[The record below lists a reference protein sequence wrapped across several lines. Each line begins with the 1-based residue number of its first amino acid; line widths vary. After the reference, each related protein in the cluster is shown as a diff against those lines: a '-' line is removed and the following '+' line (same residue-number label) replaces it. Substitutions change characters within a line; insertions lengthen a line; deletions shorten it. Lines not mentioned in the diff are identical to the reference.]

1 MNSLDDTRRVIL
13 QQFRQSAALST
24 SLKDP
29 EDVDAYNEQ
38 MSIMLRLKE
47 RMDLELPEKRLRLRA
62 LYSDEDCGVRFHAAG
77 AAMKVDEDRAL
88 PILVDLAL
96 GRPNRFTFFARMS
109 VGRILKLK
117 NPELSRRW
125 DERIAKWEMSPTESI
140 PLTFKSVLDLD

>member
-1 MNSLDDTRRVIL
+1 MNSLDDTRCVIL
-13 QQFRQSAALST
+13 QKFRQSAALTT
-24 SLKDP
+24 SLKDLDDP
-29 EDVDAYNEQ
+29 GPYSEQ
-38 MSIMLRLKE
+38 MLIMQRLEE
-47 RMDLELPEKRLRLRA
+47 RMDLELPEKRLLLRA
-62 LYSDEDCGVRFHAAG
+62 LYNDEDCGVRFHAAG

-125 DERIAKWEMSPTESI
+125 DVRVANWEMSPTESI